1 MTLDLAVCG
10 LRATKKE
17 RTRQALSAAAVRI
30 VAADGIDALTADRIA
45 AEAGVSRRT
54 LFNYF
59 ARVEDV
65 LTASMDEAM
74 QGALTVFAARP
85 DDEPLRTSI
94 TAVLAGLLDHQVF
107 EQAITLERAASGSPA
122 TRHFL
127 REYDDRVVDMI
138 ETGLH
143 ERIGEAADPMY
154 VAGLAGSVTAVL
166 TRTTRLVV
174 EQHPDLAPVDLTARL
189 HEALATAF
197 DLLFSGFDEAG
208 AVSTSTLGQDN

>member
-1 MTLDLAVCG
+1 MSIDIASCG
-10 LRATKKE
+10 LRAAKKQ
-17 RTRQALSAAAVRI
+17 RTRQALEQAAIAI

-59 ARVEDV
+59 PRVEDV

-74 QGALTVFAARP
+74 QEALAVFAARP
-85 DDEPLRTSI
+85 GEEPLRTSI
-94 TAVLAGLLDHQVF
+94 RAVLAVQLDHPVF
-107 EQAITLERAASGSPA
+107 EQAIALELVAKGSPA

-127 REYDDRVVDMI
+127 REFDDRVIDMI

-143 ERIGEAADPMY
+143 ERIGETADPMY
-154 VAGLAGSVTAVL
+154 VAALAGSVAAVL

-174 EQHPDLAPVDLTARL
+174 EQSPDLAPADLTPRL
-189 HEALATAF
+189 HEALGTAF
-197 DLLFSGFDEAG
+197 DFLFAGFDEAS
-208 AVSTSTLGQDN
+208 ATATSPTREN